1 MTDTD
6 ASPATDW
13 QRRLDDLRSTA
24 IGELDKAGD
33 AAALEQ
39 WRITHLGRKSAL
51 SDLMGGMGKLAPDD
65 RRAVGSAANDVKRD
79 MEQAFSTRE
88 GQIRQRELADAL
100 QRERID
106 VTLPGRPPGLGALH
120 PITQTIE
127 ECVHV
132 LHGMGFQL
140 TQTPEVETDYYNFES
155 LNIPSWHP
163 ARDMQDTLYVRVPDV
178 VLRTQTTAYQA
189 RVMSTQKPPV
199 RIINVG
205 RCYRAEQTDATH
217 EWMFHQ
223 IDGLAVDEG
232 ITLSDLRGTLT
243 TFAQRMFGS
252 RTRTRFRCDY
262 FPFVEPGVD
271 FAISCFRC
279 DGSDPTC
286 SICHGTGWL
295 EILGAG
301 MVHPRVLER
310 VGYDPERVT
319 GFAWGMGIE
328 RIAMIKYGIDDI
340 RQFYANDLRFLE
352 QFK

>member
-1 MTDTD
+1 
-6 ASPATDW
+6 
-13 QRRLDDLRSTA
+13 
-24 IGELDKAGD
+24 
-33 AAALEQ
+33 
-39 WRITHLGRKSAL
+39 
-51 SDLMGGMGKLAPDD
+51 
-65 RRAVGSAANDVKRD
+65 V
-79 MEQAFSTRE
+79 
-88 GQIRQRELADAL
+88 
-100 QRERID
+100 
-106 VTLPGRPPGLGALH
+106 
-120 PITQTIE
+120 
-127 ECVHV
+127 
-132 LHGMGFQL
+132 

-155 LNIPSWHP
+155 LNIPAWHP
-163 ARDMQDTLYVRVPDV
+163 ARDMQDTLYVRVPDL

-189 RVMSTQKPPV
+189 RVMTTQKPPV

-232 ITLSDLRGTLT
+232 LTLADLRGTLT
-243 TFAQRMFGS
+243 TFAQRMFS
-252 RTRTRFRCDY
+252 PNIRTRFRCDY

-279 DGSDPTC
+279 EGSDPNC
-286 SICHGTGWL
+286 SICHGSGWL

-310 VGYDPERVT
+310 VGYDSTRLT

-328 RIAMIKYGIDDI
+328 RITMIKYGIEDI
-340 RQFYANDLRFLE
+340 RLFYANDLRFLE